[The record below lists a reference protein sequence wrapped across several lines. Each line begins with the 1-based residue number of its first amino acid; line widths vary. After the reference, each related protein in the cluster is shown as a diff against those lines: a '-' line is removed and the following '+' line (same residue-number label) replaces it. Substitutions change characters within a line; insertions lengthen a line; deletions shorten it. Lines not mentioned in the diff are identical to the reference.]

1 MLLNSLWGC
10 CVWTSKNAQFLKLFN
25 RIKFKHFL
33 LFSLLFESN
42 CPGSA
47 RQKVKYEVIM
57 SEDNYRGNRWN
68 VAKLWLSVEWGAAL
82 DRKYMFYA
90 AEEEMHFNDLDSVL
104 AWWRCGK
111 YSTSGHVV
119 RWGGNSEAGNRFH
132 IASSAGT
139 LFSRCLK
146 VTPIGSISWYFEFKA
161 KWVIQF
167 NWVDGPLMEF
177 RAVSCLTKQVL
188 VGAHLSITRRT
199 IVHLFVRKRYCNLD
213 APSS

>member
-1 MLLNSLWGC
+1 M
-10 CVWTSKNAQFLKLFN
+10 KNTQF
-25 RIKFKHFL
+25 
-33 LFSLLFESN
+33 
-42 CPGSA
+42 
-47 RQKVKYEVIM
+47 
-57 SEDNYRGNRWN
+57 D
-68 VAKLWLSVEWGAAL
+68 
-82 DRKYMFYA
+82 
-90 AEEEMHFNDLDSVL
+90 FNDLDCVL
-104 AWWRCGK
+104 AWWRFGK

-139 LFSRCLK
+139 LLSRCLK
-146 VTPIGSISWYFEFKA
+146 FTSIGSISWSFVFKA

-199 IVHLFVRKRYCNLD
+199 IVQLFVRKRYCNLD
-213 APSS
+213 APNPQVNFPRLTQFKLCAPAFLSPSVSKCNTAVDKCAPKIWTIAKSSRLGVRVDFQCLTICQSGYKWEK